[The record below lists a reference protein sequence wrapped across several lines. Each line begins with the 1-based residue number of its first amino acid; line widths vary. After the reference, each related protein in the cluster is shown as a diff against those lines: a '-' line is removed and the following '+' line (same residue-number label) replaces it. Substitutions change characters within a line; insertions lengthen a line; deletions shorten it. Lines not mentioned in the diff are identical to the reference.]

1 MSNSNYQFPP
11 SSPLLDDY
19 SYQSSKDPFGSGV
32 IVNKAKLGELRVG
45 REEYPT
51 PNPSSS
57 LYRSSSPARET
68 ITETDVFKSKPI
80 LKDVIIEKPKANI
93 NSDFNVLNP
102 DKSVIRIPLLDT
114 HSHFSIGR
122 SSRSCEF
129 AVNALDSRI
138 SRIHLKISYNS
149 QQVILT
155 CLGSNGVGVIIP
167 KPCFVYAT
175 NTNNNF
181 IVMENTTGEPLN
193 IQHHQNISKSIKLD
207 YNHTEFFVQKGET
220 ITMPK
225 FQNILLQISKNVV
238 LLNPNDIDEELTDDE
253 EPVLIETNEKEPKIV
268 ESEIEKVEPQ
278 VKSTIPVAKPID
290 TPITKLPN
298 LSLPNT
304 PLKPKKP
311 YIHTDKDDAQK
322 GVDKEEDKPDYTP
335 SKESS
340 SSNPEDS
347 MKIAEPT
354 TPKPAQLKSQPIE
367 TPKTFKIFQDEFTIP
382 VRSSS
387 ISPVSQEKRDN
398 VLTDKTNIKRRATS
412 EEPQS
417 QQQQPL
423 KKKKKIIRKQQTPEL
438 DNSVMELPNLS
449 EIQNILINHLAFS
462 RLSST
467 PASFLNT
474 ISVLTSKLSLSQ
486 IRSILHNLK
495 PIGVIYRQGKDA
507 AGKPL
512 EEEYYYMPENDDD
525 KERTILVAN
534 VKGHGGLRSCRKTH
548 KQYYWKKPAPIKK

>member
-1 MSNSNYQFPP
+1 
-11 SSPLLDDY
+11 
-19 SYQSSKDPFGSGV
+19 
-32 IVNKAKLGELRVG
+32 
-45 REEYPT
+45 
-51 PNPSSS
+51 
-57 LYRSSSPARET
+57 
-68 ITETDVFKSKPI
+68 
-80 LKDVIIEKPKANI
+80 
-93 NSDFNVLNP
+93 
-102 DKSVIRIPLLDT
+102 
-114 HSHFSIGR
+114 
-122 SSRSCEF
+122 
-129 AVNALDSRI
+129 
-138 SRIHLKISYNS
+138 
-149 QQVILT
+149 
-155 CLGSNGVGVIIP
+155 
-167 KPCFVYAT
+167 
-175 NTNNNF
+175 
-181 IVMENTTGEPLN
+181 
-193 IQHHQNISKSIKLD
+193 
-207 YNHTEFFVQKGET
+207 
-220 ITMPK
+220 
-225 FQNILLQISKNVV
+225 
-238 LLNPNDIDEELTDDE
+238 
-253 EPVLIETNEKEPKIV
+253 
-268 ESEIEKVEPQ
+268 
-278 VKSTIPVAKPID
+278 
-290 TPITKLPN
+290 
-298 LSLPNT
+298 
-304 PLKPKKP
+304 
-311 YIHTDKDDAQK
+311 
-322 GVDKEEDKPDYTP
+322 
-335 SKESS
+335 
-340 SSNPEDS
+340 